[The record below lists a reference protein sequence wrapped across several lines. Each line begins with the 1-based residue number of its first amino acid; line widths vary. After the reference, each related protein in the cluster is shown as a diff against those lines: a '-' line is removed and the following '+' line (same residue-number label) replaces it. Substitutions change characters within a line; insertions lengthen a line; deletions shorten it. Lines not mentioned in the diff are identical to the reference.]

1 MRPLFIFIIALFSG
15 FVHGQQY
22 HSPQIYYDAPGGF
35 FDADSI
41 RTIDITFYDANY
53 DSILHDAW
61 INNTGLRL
69 PATIQLDGGPF
80 LPNVAVRYKG
90 NSTYALPRNMENPK
104 LPFNLDINDWQP
116 GQTLMGQKKVK
127 LANAFL
133 DPTFVKELTAAK
145 IYRKYLPTPEVNLMK
160 LNVQGT
166 YLGLYVNTEAI
177 DGEFLKKHFQENN
190 GVLIKCDPIQQFGQP
205 GPTGSSDLNWLG
217 SDTTLYYNHY
227 DVKTAGGWAELVHF
241 IDVLNNN
248 PTELDSVLNV
258 DRTLWA
264 LAVNQAIANLDTY
277 NGLYQHNYYLYQTGD
292 GLFQMIPWDLSESY
306 IGALLGTNVNTTAL
320 YEYDPYNGYN
330 CWWYPLVQ
338 RLTANPY
345 SEYGKIYTAHLRTII
360 EESLN
365 STDMGNYISG
375 IQSNALPAVLADT
388 NKVFGNLA
396 YYSNVNNELIIPS
409 VISIG
414 GITSTID
421 LRKPYLEGLGPVTQS
436 PPVISDV
443 SLINQGGSYYVQASV
458 SNAFTV
464 ELMST
469 KNNYN
474 SKFTST
480 VLLDN
485 GTNGDLVAGDGI
497 YTGPLPSVFNGE
509 TIKYYIKAKNLLA
522 TELNPKRAEYEFYYF
537 NPNNTGVDEID
548 EITLTVYPNPA
559 SDYVSITSNF
569 LTEFDIEITDSFG
582 QLIEQARGSNGASQI
597 NCTNY
602 PAGIYFVRVGN
613 LVERLIIQ

>member
-1 MRPLFIFIIALFSG
+1 MRPLFICIIALVSG
-15 FVHGQQY
+15 FVNGQQY

-35 FDADSI
+35 FEDDSI

-90 NSTYALPRNMENPK
+90 NSTYALPRNMDNPK

-116 GQTLMGQKKVK
+116 GQTIMGQKKVK

-133 DPTFVKELTAAK
+133 DPTFVKELTASK

-177 DGEFLKKHFQENN
+177 DGPFLNKHFQENN

-205 GPTGSSDLNWLG
+205 GPTGNADLKWLG
-217 SDTTLYYNHY
+217 ADTTLYFDHY

-248 PTELDSVLNV
+248 PAELDSVLNV

-264 LAVNQAIANLDTY
+264 LAANQAIANLDTY

-330 CWWYPLVQ
+330 CWWHPLVQ
-338 RLTANPY
+338 RLTSNPY

-365 STDMGNYISG
+365 STDLGTYISG
-375 IQSNALPAVLADT
+375 IQSTALPAVLADT

-421 LRKPYLEGLGPVTQS
+421 LRKPYLEGLGPVSQS
-436 PPVISDV
+436 PPVITDV
-443 SLINQGGSYYVQASV
+443 NLINQGGTYYVQATV
-458 SNAFTV
+458 SNAFVV

-469 KNNYN
+469 LNDYN
-474 SKFTST
+474 SKFKASAL
-480 VLLDN
+480 VDN
-485 GTNGDLVAGDGI
+485 GTNGDLVAGDGLF
-497 YTGPLPSVFNGE
+497 TGPLPNVLNGQ
-509 TIKYYIKAKNLLA
+509 TIKYYVKAKNLLA

-537 NPNNTGVDEID
+537 NPNNTGLDN
-548 EITLTVYPNPA
+548 ITELNVNVYPNPA
-559 SDYVSITSNF
+559 TEYLTITSSYKDDVEVRISN
-569 LTEFDIEITDSFG
+569 SFG
-582 QLIEQARGSNGASQI
+582 QEIESFVTSNGALTVNVSS
-597 NCTNY
+597 Y
-602 PAGIYFVRVGN
+602 PNGIYYVKIGGV
-613 LVERLIIQ
+613 VERIVIQ